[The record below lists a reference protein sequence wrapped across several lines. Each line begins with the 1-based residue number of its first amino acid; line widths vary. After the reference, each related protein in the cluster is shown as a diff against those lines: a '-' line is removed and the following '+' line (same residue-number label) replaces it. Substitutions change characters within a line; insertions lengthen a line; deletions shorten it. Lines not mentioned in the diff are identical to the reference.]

1 MWSDAGCLRKPP
13 GSEQSSSLKVRHT
26 SFAIIG
32 VVVKEG
38 FLMAKQRIQVGHMHI
53 FEGDV
58 LSGLL

>member
-32 VVVKEG
+32 VGSEG
-38 FLMAKQRIQVGHMHI
+38 RIPHGKAEDTSRAHAYI
-53 FEGDV
+53 RR
-58 LSGLL
+58 